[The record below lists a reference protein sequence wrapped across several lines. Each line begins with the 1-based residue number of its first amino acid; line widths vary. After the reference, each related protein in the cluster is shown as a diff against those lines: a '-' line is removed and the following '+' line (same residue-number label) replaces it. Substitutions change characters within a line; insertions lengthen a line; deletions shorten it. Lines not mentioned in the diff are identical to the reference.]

1 MTFVQI
7 IANPA
12 VTIGRVFSDTFAG
25 IAPSTVPGFI
35 AAQIVGALIGLAL
48 VVALYP
54 DAADSADQAVI
65 PHHWKN
71 GTEQRSSS

>member
-1 MTFVQI
+1 ML
-7 IANPA
+7 
-12 VTIGRVFSDTFAG
+12 SDTFAG

-35 AAQIVGALIGLAL
+35 ADQILGALIALAL

-65 PHHWKN
+65 PYHRKN
-71 GTEQRSSS
+71 VTKQRSSS